1 MVKFEECDMIL
12 IYHFFSVLII
22 NVTKWIK
29 SNQLICLDP
38 ELLHDMWIK
47 CINISTIKSK
57 MSQDTVIKL
66 ITVVINIFYLAIR
79 LFCPFVII
87 KLFFFNN
94 QSVDIN
100 CCFIM
105 TVSYYDFSHQPNTSI
120 RQNQFTILYKTIRFT
135 IHFNSEVINIVCPV
149 TISLINNDIFHLVSV
164 YI

>member
-1 MVKFEECDMIL
+1 MIL

-105 TVSYYDFSHQPNTSI
+105 TVSYYDFSH
-120 RQNQFTILYKTIRFT
+120 
-135 IHFNSEVINIVCPV
+135 
-149 TISLINNDIFHLVSV
+149 
-164 YI
+164 